1 MSLAASHWRTSHLLH
16 LLLRSLLL
24 LLLLPQRIV
33 FVSGIRDMG
42 CCSKNVNTSAMIMME
57 NHGRARQLHVAQSTV
72 TPAAMEKGE
81 GAPPLLPY
89 RLALC
94 CCLFVWQITR
104 AIMKEVQMMLALFIR
119 LRNVIGARCHGAP
132 TCFLWLIWQETETRN
147 CKSAIKC
154 SINKGRALNTQHSE
168 GHTDRQTDREHD
180 GTVGQTT
187 KMIRVLVTV
196 AQHLKVNLFPQC
208 PRLLMPHRIVV
219 VVVVFAVVVAVSV
232 ALHHLIYL

>member
-1 MSLAASHWRTSHLLH
+1 MTINCHLVPAWERVRVRDT
-16 LLLRSLLL
+16 LLIFFFIYFSVCSFFFFSFFMF
-24 LLLLPQRIV
+24 V
-33 FVSGIRDMG
+33 FVSGIRYMG

-72 TPAAMEKGE
+72 TPAAMKKG
-81 GAPPLLPY
+81 GATYQTPPLPSCTSSISP
-89 RLALC
+89 C

-154 SINKGRALNTQHSE
+154 SINKGRALNTQHCKRHTNRH
-168 GHTDRQTDREHD
+168 GRQTDRQTARWHCGAD
-180 GTVGQTT
+180 
-187 KMIRVLVTV
+187 
-196 AQHLKVNLFPQC
+196 N
-208 PRLLMPHRIVV
+208 
-219 VVVVFAVVVAVSV
+219 
-232 ALHHLIYL
+232 